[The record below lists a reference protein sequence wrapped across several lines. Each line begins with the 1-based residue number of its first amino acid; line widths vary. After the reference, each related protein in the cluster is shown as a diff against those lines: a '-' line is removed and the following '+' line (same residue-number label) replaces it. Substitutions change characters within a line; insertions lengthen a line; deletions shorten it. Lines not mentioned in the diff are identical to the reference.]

1 MGDENQYF
9 FGPVRNWVNTGL
21 LVSFRTLIAQVHLVI
36 LLHRMMWASFA
47 RRVNSVI
54 IYSLSCCTKPVLI
67 CGLVLN
73 TKEDIL
79 KKVGNPTVAG
89 PH

>member
-47 RRVNSVI
+47 RRVNSV
-54 IYSLSCCTKPVLI
+54 KPVLI